1 MAAEGP
7 PVGILRVLA
16 GATGSTTQWTTN
28 GLPTTATDHIG
39 SDGGACTE
47 STVAQSRR
55 PSRGTNQR
63 RGDLDRVKFEP
74 LSVHDERRRRSTTA
88 PRDTPLRSS
97 QEGGGGSREKMPP
110 SALPAAGA
118 LRCSRGTATSSR
130 ARQSTYNERPGVLK
144 TTTTAVPSP
153 HTIARRTA
161 TTTVIANSLAPAG
174 ASPFPAALSRRR
186 FPPPP
191 SPPFTPPA
199 LGHHVGNEELP
210 VHVRVGQRGPP

>member
-97 QEGGGGSREKMPP
+97 QEGGGGPAKRCLPVHCPPPVHFVARVGRPPLHALDNLLTTNGLGFSKPRRPP
-110 SALPAAGA
+110 SHLHTPLPAAPQPP
-118 LRCSRGTATSSR
+118 LSSP
-130 ARQSTYNERPGVLK
+130 TL
-144 TTTTAVPSP
+144 
-153 HTIARRTA
+153 
-161 TTTVIANSLAPAG
+161 
-174 ASPFPAALSRRR
+174 
-186 FPPPP
+186 
-191 SPPFTPPA
+191 
-199 LGHHVGNEELP
+199 
-210 VHVRVGQRGPP
+210 